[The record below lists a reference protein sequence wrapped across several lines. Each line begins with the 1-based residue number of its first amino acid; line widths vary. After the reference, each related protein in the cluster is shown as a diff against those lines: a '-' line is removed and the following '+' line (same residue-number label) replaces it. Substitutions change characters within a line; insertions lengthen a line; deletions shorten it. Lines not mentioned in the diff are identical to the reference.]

1 MNQKGLTSMAEN
13 RKMSFEEEYRQAR
26 AFLDN
31 KEALAK
37 MVQEIEDSPD
47 ADPQLKADL
56 KGKTFNEYLMEK
68 AEPLRKAWNEAAANY
83 KGHY

>member
-1 MNQKGLTSMAEN
+1 
-13 RKMSFEEEYRQAR
+13 
-26 AFLDN
+26 
-31 KEALAK
+31 

-68 AEPLRKAWNEAAANY
+68 AEPVRKWWDKAAANY
-83 KGHY
+83 KGNY

>member
-1 MNQKGLTSMAEN
+1 
-13 RKMSFEEEYRQAR
+13 
-26 AFLDN
+26 
-31 KEALAK
+31 

-68 AEPLRKAWNEAAANY
+68 AEPLRKAWDKAAANY
-83 KGHY
+83 KGNY

>member
-1 MNQKGLTSMAEN
+1 MARN
-13 RKMSFEEEYRQAR
+13 RKMSFEEEHQR
-26 AFLDN
+26 ALDFLND
-31 KEALAK
+31 EDALAK

-83 KGHY
+83 KGRY